1 MKTNPTGTAGDT
13 IPVHEIETH
22 LERVLQHKFFHG
34 SPQASRLLRHLV
46 GHAGHQQRR
55 ELGEYA
61 IGLAVFER
69 KPESYHPGIDPIVRV
84 QMGRLRGKLT
94 AYYAAEGAADAI
106 EISIP
111 RGRYVPLFTRK
122 APLQTLPA
130 SASIVVLPFSCISVD
145 PKDRCL
151 SDGLTEELMFALAS
165 IPQLRVAARLMSRRA
180 ECGVLDLRSQA
191 ANLGIAHVVEGSV
204 RFCRNRLR
212 TVVRLLDVSG
222 GHSLWTGRFD
232 SDDDDSLDL
241 QERLCAQILAAIEPL
256 LRAHISG
263 VALRCA
269 GAISR

>member
-1 MKTNPTGTAGDT
+1 MKTISAGSAGDT

-22 LERVLQHKFFHG
+22 LERILQHKSFHG

-46 GHAGHQQRR
+46 GHACQQQRR

-69 KPESYHPGIDPIVRV
+69 KPESYHPGVDPIVRV
-84 QMGRLRGKLT
+84 QVGRLRGKLA
-94 AYYAAEGAADAI
+94 AYYAAEGAADAL

-111 RGRYVPLFTRK
+111 RGGYVPLFTRK
-122 APLQTLPA
+122 APLQPRPA

-180 ECGVLDLRSQA
+180 ASGVLDLGSEA
-191 ANLGIAHVVEGSV
+191 SNLGIAHVLEGSV

-212 TVVRLLDVSG
+212 TVVRLLDVGG

-241 QERLCAQILAAIEPL
+241 QERLCAQILAAVEPL
-256 LRAHISG
+256 LRARISA
-263 VALRCA
+263 VAPQPA
-269 GAISR
+269 QAT